1 MYNSDMVRIETYS
14 LGELAANCY
23 IVHFDGTCVVIDPGD
38 SAEFIA
44 QKIEESK
51 HKLVAIIAT
60 HGHFDH
66 VMVVGELQ
74 LSYNVPFFVHEKDMF
89 LIHRIA
95 QTAQHFLSYKPVVIP
110 PKNIHDFSHNAFSS
124 ICPFF
129 SVLHTSGHTPGSVCL
144 SMKVE
149 RALFTGDT
157 VFAQGVGRYDFSYS
171 SKKLLYES
179 LEKIYAFSPE
189 TEIYPGHGASVLLGD
204 IDKDFL
210 NF

>member
-1 MYNSDMVRIETYS
+1 MVRIETYS

-23 IVHFDGTCVVIDPGD
+23 IVHFDDSCVVIDPGD

-51 HKLVAIIAT
+51 HELVAMIAT

-66 VMVVGELQ
+66 VMAVGELQ

-110 PKNIHDFSHNAFSS
+110 PKNIHDFSHDSFSS
-124 ICPFF
+124 ISPFI
-129 SVLHTSGHTPGSVCL
+129 SVVDTPGHTPGSVCL
-144 SMKVE
+144 SVKE
-149 RALFTGDT
+149 DRTLFTGDT
-157 VFAQGVGRYDFSYS
+157 VFAHGVGRYDFSYS
-171 SKKLLYES
+171 SKNQLQKS
-179 LEKIYAFSPE
+179 LQKIRMYPAE
-189 TEIYPGHGASVLLGD
+189 TVLYPGHGDSVLLSE
-204 IDKDFL
+204 IDSDSH